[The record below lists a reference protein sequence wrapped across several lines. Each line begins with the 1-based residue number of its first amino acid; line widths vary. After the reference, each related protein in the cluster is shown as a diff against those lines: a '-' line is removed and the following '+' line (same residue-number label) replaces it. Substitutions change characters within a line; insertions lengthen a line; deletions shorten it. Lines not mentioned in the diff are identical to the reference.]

1 MFLYAALLVAAAV
14 IAIPLTIT
22 PPPGPETSFSESFWE
37 GWRLVVGGAG
47 RPLLQ
52 LATVDSVEG
61 FFASAAP
68 ILITLLATATYHQ
81 SATGYGVLFTAFV
94 VGGVGAGLALGH
106 WNPRARVGIVM
117 GAALGAT
124 GAAYI
129 IAVALPSLLWLG
141 VIAWFGIGFASAAY
155 LDAES
160 TFFRGAIAPEKI
172 GRLVSNMYLFPGIT
186 SSIGALVI
194 SAVAVTGESVHLGVA
209 VGGGLIA
216 AGVLGLALPR
226 VRRMAY

>member
-1 MFLYAALLVAAAV
+1 
-14 IAIPLTIT
+14 
-22 PPPGPETSFSESFWE
+22 
-37 GWRLVVGGAG
+37 
-47 RPLLQ
+47 
-52 LATVDSVEG
+52 
-61 FFASAAP
+61 
-68 ILITLLATATYHQ
+68 
-81 SATGYGVLFTAFV
+81 
-94 VGGVGAGLALGH
+94 
-106 WNPRARVGIVM
+106 M

-129 IAVALPSLLWLG
+129 IAVGLPSLLWLG

-155 LDAES
+155 LDAKY
-160 TFFRGAIAPEKI
+160 TFFRGAVAPEKI

-226 VRRMAY
+226 VRRTALLTDELGQRYGIHEGSSPPHRPEGTAAHARSVRPPVDAPRCLRGGSP